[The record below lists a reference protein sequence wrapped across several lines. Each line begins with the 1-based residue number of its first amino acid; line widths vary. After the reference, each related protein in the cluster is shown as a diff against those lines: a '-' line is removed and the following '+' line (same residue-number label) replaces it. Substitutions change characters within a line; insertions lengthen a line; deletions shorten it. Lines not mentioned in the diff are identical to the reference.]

1 MSPAMELQS
10 ARSALKTYIDAEK
23 AAFLESPGFMP
34 IEENICR
41 KVDEIVLGI
50 CKSAITNDRGFAL
63 LAIGGYGRGTLHPES
78 DLDLLLYF
86 TGDVDEQLV
95 KAILNPLWDLP
106 FRVGHQ
112 VRQASDFKKFD
123 TEQIESYAAFLD
135 DRFLAGSRETAKA
148 FMSDVFAGFI
158 RKNRDAFLNGLVEAK
173 RQRYGRFGHTV
184 FQLEPDLKDA
194 PGGVRD
200 FHWADWV
207 RKAIDAPLEG
217 GSSGMPAF
225 HHCLRN
231 FLHFRVARNFNVLS
245 YEFQED
251 VAPKLGYRD
260 SAQGEA
266 AEKMMRDYFLRAA
279 DIARRA
285 EMWGEEVIGHPNR
298 IAIQSDFRDPFD
310 TIEAFAEAH
319 RRKAGLHAVTLTAI
333 RQRLATVNGILA
345 NNPRA
350 GRAVLDMMKDRNGI
364 YKTLRAMHHIGLLGK
379 IFPDFEDIRCRVIR
393 DFFHRY
399 TVDEHSLIA
408 IRNIEE
414 LPEKHRLGGL
424 VRELENPEL
433 LLLSLLLHDI
443 GKSHRHDE
451 GNHVHPGT
459 EGVRVILADLGLP
472 DEQAAKVVFAIKN
485 HLEMSKIILRR
496 DFSDETVIRQFS
508 ELVGDVDNLR
518 MLTLVTYADVK
529 AVNNEVLT
537 PWKEDLLWQL
547 YVETYSYLTIGFAED
562 RYDQQPALENDIAEI
577 LRSLPRKTPPQDVRD
592 YLDGFPRQYLRNTPK
607 AQIAEH
613 FLLSRE
619 LAQKPMAMHLASR
632 GGRVYEIL
640 VMTQDRPFLFA
651 KITGLLSYFG
661 MNILRAQAFSNRHGT
676 IFDLISFD
684 DVEGYFTKNPTERER
699 FSKMLG
705 EAIDGKIVLDALLKG
720 KMMSVLFQRKGGY
733 SGQPSV
739 HFDNDFSKTATI
751 LEIVAPD
758 AFGLLYRVASVISS
772 YGCNI
777 EVGLISTEGQRAID
791 VFYLTHNGQKVP
803 PELENKI
810 AHELSQVL
818 VQA

>member
-1 MSPAMELQS
+1 
-10 ARSALKTYIDAEK
+10 
-23 AAFLESPGFMP
+23 MP
-34 IEENICR
+34 IEERICQ
-41 KVDEIVLGI
+41 KVDEVVVSI
-50 CKSAITNDRGFAL
+50 CRSVIGNDKGFAL

-86 TGDVDEQLV
+86 TGDVNEQLV

-112 VRQASDFKKFD
+112 VRQASDFRAFD
-123 TEQIESYAAFLD
+123 LEQVESYAAFQD
-135 DRFLAGSRETAKA
+135 DRFLAGSKETASS
-148 FMSDVFAGFI
+148 FTGDVFAGFL
-158 RKNRDAFLNGLVEAK
+158 RKNRAAFLNGLVEAK
-173 RQRYGRFGHTV
+173 RERYSRFGHTV

-207 RKAIDAPLEG
+207 RKAIEAPLES
-217 GSSGMPAF
+217 GSAGMPAF

-251 VAPKLGYRD
+251 IAPRLGYRD

-285 EMWGEEVIGHPNR
+285 AMWEEEVIGHPNR
-298 IAIQSDFRDPFD
+298 IAIQSDFRDPFE

-319 RRKAGLHAVTLTAI
+319 RRKASLHAITLAAI
-333 RQRLATVNGILA
+333 RQRVATVDGIFA

-350 GRAVLDMMKDRNGI
+350 GRAVLEMMKDWKGI
-364 YKTLRAMHHIGLLGK
+364 YQTLRAMHHVGLLGK

-414 LPEKHRLGGL
+414 LPEKHRLAGIA
-424 VRELENPEL
+424 RELEYPEL

-459 EGVRVILADLGLP
+459 EGVRVILRDLGLP
-472 DEQAAKVVFAIKN
+472 EEQAAKVVFAIKN

-496 DFSDETVIRQFS
+496 DFSDENVIRQFS

-518 MLTLVTYADVK
+518 MLCLVTYADVK

-547 YVETYSYLTIGFAED
+547 YVETYSYLTVGFAED

-592 YLDGFPRQYLRNTPK
+592 FLDGFPRQYLRNTPK

-613 FLLSRE
+613 FQLSRQ
-619 LAQKPMAMHLASR
+619 LATLPMVMHLASR
-632 GGRVYEIL
+632 GGRVYEVL
-640 VMTQDRPFLFA
+640 VMTADRPFLFA

-676 IFDLISFD
+676 IFDLIAFE
-684 DVEGYFTKNPTERER
+684 DVEGYFEKNPTERDR
-699 FSKMLG
+699 FSKMLV
-705 EAIDGKIVLDALLKG
+705 EAIDGKIVLDSLLKG
-720 KMMSVLFQRKGGY
+720 KMMSILFQRKGGY
-733 SGQPSV
+733 SLQPAI

-751 LEIVAPD
+751 MEIVAPD
-758 AFGLLYRVASVISS
+758 QFGLLYRIASVISS
-772 YGCNI
+772 HGCNI
-777 EVGLISTEGQRAID
+777 EVALISTEGKRAID
-791 VFYLTHNGQKVP
+791 VFYLTHSGNKVP
-803 PELENKI
+803 PDLERKI
-810 AHELSQVL
+810 SHELGQML